1 MGPAFRLT
9 LRHLACLP
17 ALLASTFVAAL
28 PVQTEHVQAELV
40 AERTALIAGSE
51 NWIAL
56 KLTPERGWHTYWRNP
71 GDSGIPT
78 NLRWRLPDA
87 FAAGEI
93 LWPYPEKHSL
103 GEVVNYGY
111 GETTL
116 HLVPLTVPAKASG
129 DVTLA
134 AKAKWLVCNP
144 EICIPGE
151 ADVELK
157 TRVAADAKPDPDHA
171 AAFAQARAHLPA
183 KVSWPAQFAT
193 DKTDFSMTL
202 TADEIGSAASI
213 EFYPYAKDLVNHAA
227 AQRQQREGS
236 ALRLSQNLSAF
247 FVSPP
252 TTADGVVVVEGKSG
266 KHAYEI
272 AAVPGDVMPVVAQV
286 VPAPVVVAPQADTSS
301 PGLLLALLLAVA
313 GGLILNL
320 MPCVF
325 PVLSLKAIA
334 VLEAHDG
341 RERAQ
346 ALSYT
351 AGVVLS
357 FVLVAGVM
365 LALRAGGQALGWGF
379 QLQSPVFIASL
390 AYLFF
395 AMALSLSGLA
405 EIGMRFMGLG
415 QSLTQSGGLAGSF
428 FTGVLAA
435 VVASPCV
442 APFMGTALGYAMT
455 QPAPI
460 SLLVFAM
467 LGLGLALPF
476 LLMGFFPVLA
486 RWLPRPGA
494 WMETFR
500 QLMAFPL
507 YLTVVWLIWVLDRQA
522 GPDATALVAVGLVT
536 LALILWL
543 RRFDSLLARV
553 LRWAFLIGALALL
566 AHPAVRTQAAAA
578 TPASA
583 HAAEPYSEE
592 RLAQLRKDKRTIFVN
607 FTADWCLTCKV
618 NEKAVLGRD
627 SMRREFEKR
636 NVAELVGD
644 WTRPDPV
651 ITQALARFGRSGVPL
666 YLVYPEG
673 GEPQLLPQIL
683 TAEIVIEALDAP
695 KE

>member
-1 MGPAFRLT
+1 MGPALRLT
-9 LRHLACLP
+9 LFRLACVP
-17 ALLASTFVAAL
+17 ALLASAIAFAQ
-28 PVQTEHVQAELV
+28 PVQTEHVEAELI
-40 AERTALIAGSE
+40 AERTALVPGE
-51 NWIAL
+51 DNWIAL
-56 KLTPERGWHTYWRNP
+56 ELTPERGWHTYWRNP

-78 NLRWRLPDA
+78 NLRWHLPEG
-87 FAAGEI
+87 FVAGEI
-93 LWPYPEKHSL
+93 LWPFPERHSL

-116 HLVPLTVPAKASG
+116 HLVPLTVPRAAAPG
-129 DVTLA
+129 DVTLK

-151 ADVELK
+151 AEVELK
-157 TRVAADAKPDPDHA
+157 TKVASEAKADPDHVE
-171 AAFAQARAHLPA
+171 AFARARAHLPA
-183 KVSWPAQFAT
+183 KAAWSARFAT
-193 DKTDFSMTL
+193 DEADFSMAL
-202 TADEIGSAASI
+202 TADEIAGAKSLD
-213 EFYPYAKDLVNHAA
+213 FYPYAKDLVTHAA
-227 AQRQQREGS
+227 PQRQAREGNT
-236 ALRLSQNLSAF
+236 LRLSQGLSSF
-247 FVSPP
+247 FVSAP
-252 TTADGVVVVEGKSG
+252 TMVDGVVVLDGKR
-266 KHAYEI
+266 AFEI
-272 AAVPGDVMPVVAQV
+272 SARPGEVAVVSAGESRPADVATST
-286 VPAPVVVAPQADTSS
+286 PAGSS
-301 PGLLLALLLAVA
+301 PGLLLALLLAIA

-325 PVLSLKAIA
+325 PVLSLKALA

-341 RERAQ
+341 RERGQ
-346 ALSYT
+346 AIAYT

-357 FVLVAGVM
+357 FVLVAGAM

-379 QLQSPVFIASL
+379 QLQSPVFIAAL

-405 EIGMRFMGLG
+405 EIGLRFMGMG
-415 QSLTQSGGLAGSF
+415 QSLTQSGGLGGSF

-455 QPAPI
+455 QSAPI
-460 SLLVFAM
+460 ALLVFGM

-507 YLTVVWLIWVLDRQA
+507 YLTVVWLIWVLDRQSGA
-522 GPDATALVAVGLVT
+522 DAAALIAVGLVT
-536 LALILWL
+536 LAMTLWM
-543 RRFDSLLARV
+543 RRFEGVFARV
-553 LRWAFLIGALALL
+553 VRWAFLIAALGLL
-566 AHPAVRTQAAAA
+566 AHPAVRTPAA
-578 TPASA
+578 TTKIASA
-583 HAAEPYSEE
+583 RAAEPYSEE
-592 RLAQLRKDKRTIFVN
+592 RLAELRKAGRTIFVN

-618 NEKAVLGRD
+618 NEKAVLGRE
-627 SMRREFEKR
+627 SMREEFRKR
-636 NVAELVGD
+636 NVAELMGD
-644 WTRPDPV
+644 WTSPDPV

-666 YLVYPEG
+666 YLVYRDG
-673 GEPQLLPQIL
+673 GEPRVLPQIL
-683 TAEIVIEALDAP
+683 TQQIVIEALDAP